1 MDEVALIQR
10 ANEER
15 KFRVNFVVVKFCLSN
30 ANYRRKIISTL
41 R

>member
-15 KFRVNFVVVKFCLSN
+15 KLHLCFLKDKYIKYN
-30 ANYRRKIISTL
+30 
-41 R
+41 